1 MIGSSMGTAIA
12 ITLAVIDSICFA
24 AAAVYQQRAVRR
36 TVRHRLTLR
45 ELVTLPT
52 QPGWLG
58 GVGLATVGICLHVS
72 ALVLAPVAL
81 VQPIGVL
88 GVPIAVLL
96 AARLAS
102 QRPEKATVVPILL
115 CVAGVGAFIWV
126 TATRVTSDQEVP
138 LRLLVIAVAVVL
150 AVMAAASLCSRLL
163 HAWTRC
169 LVNAVA
175 GAFGVGM
182 VAALMRALVQHVSSE
197 TGRVFDLQSLLLVV
211 LMGLSGAVG
220 GWMVQQAYAS
230 GPAEIVLASLTV
242 VDPMIA
248 VIVGLVLLG
257 EGTTLSPTAA
267 ATMIGCGLVAAT
279 GVVALA
285 RTHPQVVERKLA
297 RHDLGA
303 LDAER
308 AGRIVERVW

>member
-1 MIGSSMGTAIA
+1 MMGSGMGTAIA

-45 ELVTLPT
+45 ELVSLPT

-58 GVGLATVGICLHVS
+58 GVGLATLGICLHIV

-96 AARLAS
+96 AARLAR
-102 QRPEKATVVPILL
+102 QRPDKATVVPILL
-115 CVAGVGAFIWV
+115 CVGGIGAFIWV
-126 TATRVTSDQEVP
+126 TATQVSSDRQVP
-138 LRLLVIAVAVVL
+138 LTLLVISVAVVL
-150 AVMAAASLCSRLL
+150 AVMLAASLLARLL

-169 LVNAVA
+169 LLHAVA
-175 GAFGVGM
+175 GALGVGM
-182 VAALMRALVQHVSSE
+182 VAALMRALVQHVTSGP
-197 TGRVFDLQSLLLVV
+197 GRVLDLQSVLLVV
-211 LMGLSGAVG
+211 LMGISGAVG

-257 EGTTLSPTAA
+257 EGATLSATAA

-285 RTHPQVVERKLA
+285 RTHPQVVERKLS

-303 LDAER
+303 PDPDRNA
-308 AGRIVERVW
+308 RIVERVW